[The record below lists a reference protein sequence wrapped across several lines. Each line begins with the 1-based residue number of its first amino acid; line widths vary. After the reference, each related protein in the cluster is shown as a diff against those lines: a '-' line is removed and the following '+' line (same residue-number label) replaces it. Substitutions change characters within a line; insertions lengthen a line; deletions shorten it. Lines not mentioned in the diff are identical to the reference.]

1 MSTPT
6 QHPLVS
12 TLDSFSSAQR
22 RVGEN
27 GHIEHDWSDKFVE
40 SVVQFHFQ
48 LIRINKDDKKT
59 LMNLAQ
65 KLRQILFGFKTSIEK
80 NNISLSHA
88 VFDEESVEFRKKN
101 MPMFYGLYRM
111 IGHTRD
117 IIMGKGEYTLTYM
130 QIAVWYEFYPDA
142 ALYALEKCVNPPSE
156 SETPGSQSQSQSH
169 QYGSWKDIKYF
180 CQFLMD
186 NHHLFKFKETMSPDH
201 PLINHALALMV
212 NRIKDDEGMHEAF
225 FKTSTELKQ
234 VNISLAA
241 RWAPRASSKKF
252 GWMFNK
258 LAAMYYHNYL
268 DTPTSE
274 ESRRRAV
281 LKTKTHFRKLL
292 SQLNRFLD
300 TTQVKQCDPTGRW
313 GEIDHNKVTSIT
325 ARKQKKAFQYVNK
338 MGVSRQ
344 SEKPSTDRSECA
356 KQYSAHVAA
365 AVAGDKSHK
374 IRGKRVGLG
383 ELVKDAIK
391 IIDQMRDIGPTSQL
405 IEERNVIN
413 LQWEDNK
420 KQNSQIGNMIACVD
434 TSGSM
439 SCDNGIPLYN
449 AMGLG
454 IRIAENSALGKRV
467 ATFSATPSW
476 VNLDDCSEFTECVEK
491 IQKAN
496 WGFNTNFH
504 ALLEMILD
512 AIKSAKLPIK
522 DVKNMILC
530 ILSDMQIDDGNV
542 DGNNESMFELMKRR
556 YHDLGMELYG
566 EPIHPPHIV
575 FWNLRTTNG
584 FPNITGENNTTMMSG
599 FSPVLLNAFVEKG
612 MDALDDFTPESML
625 FEILNKPRYDC
636 LEKRMREI
644 LTFQDEH
651 KDETNEIDEVE
662 WCIANDE
669 TDNSLFDS
677 NHI

>member
-1 MSTPT
+1 MAT
-6 QHPLVS
+6 V
-12 TLDSFSSAQR
+12 
-22 RVGEN
+22 
-27 GHIEHDWSDKFVE
+27 
-40 SVVQFHFQ
+40 
-48 LIRINKDDKKT
+48 
-59 LMNLAQ
+59 
-65 KLRQILFGFKTSIEK
+65 LFEVDLK
-80 NNISLSHA
+80 
-88 VFDEESVEFRKKN
+88 VFDEESVKFRKKN

-156 SETPGSQSQSQSH
+156 SETPGSQSQSH

-201 PLINHALALMV
+201 PLINHALSLMV

-225 FKTSTELKQ
+225 FKTSTDLKQ

-300 TTQVKQCDPTGRW
+300 TTQVKQCDPIGRW
-313 GEIDHNKVTSIT
+313 AEIDHNKVTSIT

-338 MGVSRQ
+338 MGESRQ
-344 SEKPSTDRSECA
+344 SENPNPDRNECA
-356 KQYSAHVAA
+356 KRYSAHIAA

-374 IRGKRVGLG
+374 IRGKRVGVG
-383 ELVKDAIK
+383 ELVKDALK
-391 IIDQMRDIGPTSQL
+391 NLESYKYCEASVTKQL

-413 LQWEDNK
+413 LQWNDNK
-420 KQNSQIGNMIACVD
+420 KQNSKIGNMIACVD

-439 SCDNGIPLYN
+439 TCDDGVPLYN

-491 IQKAN
+491 IKHSN

-512 AIKSAKLPIK
+512 AIKVAKLPIK
-522 DVKNMILC
+522 DVQAMVLC
-530 ILSDMQIDDGNV
+530 ILSDMQIDDRQV
-542 DGNNESMFELMKRR
+542 EGNNESMFELMKRR
-556 YHDLGMELYG
+556 YHDVGMELYG
-566 EPIHPPHIV
+566 TPIKVPHIV
-575 FWNLRTTNG
+575 FWNLRTTQG
-584 FPNITGENNTTMMSG
+584 FPNLTNQKNTTMMSG
-599 FSPVLLNAFVEKG
+599 FSPVLLNAFIEKG
-612 MDALDDFTPESML
+612 MDALDDFTPETML

-636 LEKRMREI
+636 LEKKMREI
-644 LTFQDEH
+644 LTFQHEEEWRVIDHEP
-651 KDETNEIDEVE
+651 TND
-662 WCIANDE
+662 
-669 TDNSLFDS
+669 LFD
-677 NHI
+677 NLD

>member
-12 TLDSFSSAQR
+12 TLDDLSSPQL

-27 GHIEHDWSDKFVE
+27 GHIEHGWSDKFVE

-48 LIRINKDDKKT
+48 LVRIDKNDKKT
-59 LMNLAQ
+59 LMSLAQ
-65 KLRQILFGFKTSIEK
+65 KLRQILFGFKAEVEK
-80 NNISLSHA
+80 NHISFSPDA
-88 VFDEESVEFRKKN
+88 FDENSVAFRKKN

-117 IIMGKGEYTLTYM
+117 IIMGKGEYTLAYL
-130 QIAVWYEFYPDA
+130 QIAVWYEFYPEA
-142 ALYALEKCVNPPSE
+142 AMYALERCVHPPPCDYE
-156 SETPGSQSQSQSH
+156 IEKQGSSKSNSHSH

-186 NHHLFKFKETMSPDH
+186 NHTLFKFKEEMTPEH
-201 PLINHALALMV
+201 PLIDRALKLMV
-212 NRIKDDEGMHEAF
+212 HQIKDDEGMHKAF
-225 FKTSTELKQ
+225 FITSTDIKK
-234 VNISLAA
+234 VNVSLAA

-258 LAAMYYHNYL
+258 LATMYFQNYL
-268 DTPTSE
+268 DTATSE

-281 LKTKTHFRKLL
+281 LKAKTRFRKLL

-313 GEIDHNKVTSIT
+313 SDIIHNTVTSIT

-344 SEKPSTDRSECA
+344 REKPNRDREECA
-356 KQYSAHVAA
+356 KRYSAHVAA

-391 IIDQMRDIGPTSQL
+391 NLEHINYTDPTTSPSKQL

-420 KQNSQIGNMIACVD
+420 KQNSKLGNMIACVD

-439 SCDNGIPLYN
+439 TCDNSVPLYN
-449 AMGLG
+449 AIGLG
-454 IRIAENSALGKRV
+454 IRIAENSALGKRLS
-467 ATFSATPSW
+467 TFSATPSW

-491 IQKAN
+491 IRRSN

-504 ALLEMILD
+504 ALLEMVLD
-512 AIKSAKLPIK
+512 AIKTAKLPIK
-522 DVKNMILC
+522 DVQNLILC
-530 ILSDMQIDDGNV
+530 ILSDMQIDDSQV
-542 DGNNESMFELMKRR
+542 QENNDTMFELMKRR
-556 YHDLGMELYG
+556 YHDVGLELYG
-566 EPIHPPHIV
+566 QPIRPPHIV

-584 FPNITGENNTTMMSG
+584 FPTLTNEKNTTMMSG

-612 MDALDDFTPESML
+612 MDALDEFTPETML

-636 LEKRMREI
+636 LEKKMRQI
-644 LTFQDEH
+644 LTFQD
-651 KDETNEIDEVE
+651 KDGCPIVGQ
-662 WCIANDE
+662 A
-669 TDNSLFDS
+669 TDDILFDAK
-677 NHI
+677 HI